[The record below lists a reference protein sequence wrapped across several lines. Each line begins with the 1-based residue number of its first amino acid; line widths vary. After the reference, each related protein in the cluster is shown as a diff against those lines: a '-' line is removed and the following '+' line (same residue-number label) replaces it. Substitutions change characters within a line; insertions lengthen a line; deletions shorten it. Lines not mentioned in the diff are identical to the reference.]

1 MAHCLFVEE
10 NINWINETHTLST
23 IEMMVDASP
32 LTDSISVGLK
42 NKRF

>member
-1 MAHCLFVEE
+1 MAHGLFAEE

-23 IEMMVDASP
+23 IEMMVDASQ
-32 LTDSISVGLK
+32 LTDSTSVGLK